1 MDVARCVAICGGSM
15 SFKFKIGDKIVPT
28 LAQEMGIPVGPSK
41 VTALQLDGY
50 VEIQPIGT
58 HRRHLVEDKDYER
71 YNEEDI
77 EPNNQGDAFSTGWG
91 IKAL

>member
-1 MDVARCVAICGGSM
+1 M

-28 LAQEMGIPVGPSK
+28 LAKEMGIPVGPSK
-41 VTALQLDGY
+41 VTAIQLGGY

-58 HRRHLVEDKDYER
+58 HRRHLVEDKDYEI

-77 EPNNQGDAFSTGWG
+77 APNNQGDAFPTGWG
-91 IKAL
+91 IKVL

>member
-1 MDVARCVAICGGSM
+1 M

-28 LAQEMGIPVGPSK
+28 LAKEMGIPVGPSK
-41 VTALQLDGY
+41 VTAIQLGGY

-77 EPNNQGDAFSTGWG
+77 EPNNQGDAFPAGWG
-91 IKAL
+91 SKVL

>member
-1 MDVARCVAICGGSM
+1 M

-28 LAQEMGIPVGPSK
+28 LAKEMGVPVGPSE

-58 HRRHLVEDKDYER
+58 YHRHLVEDKDYEL
-71 YNEEDI
+71 YDEEVINSNNE
-77 EPNNQGDAFSTGWG
+77 GDALLTGRRTE
-91 IKAL
+91 KL

>member
-1 MDVARCVAICGGSM
+1 M
-15 SFKFKIGDKIVPT
+15 SFKFKIGDSIVPT
-28 LAQEMGIPVGPSK
+28 LAKEMGIPVGPSK
-41 VTALQLDGY
+41 VIAIQLDGY

-58 HRRHLVEDKDYER
+58 HHRHLVEDKDYER

-77 EPNNQGDAFSTGWG
+77 EPDNPDDAFPAGWG

>member
-1 MDVARCVAICGGSM
+1 M
-15 SFKFKIGDKIVPT
+15 SFKFKIGDKIVPS
-28 LAQEMGIPVGPSK
+28 LAKEMGIPVGPSK
-41 VTALQLDGY
+41 VTAIQLDGY

-77 EPNNQGDAFSTGWG
+77 EPNNQGDAFPAGWG
-91 IKAL
+91 SKVL

>member
-1 MDVARCVAICGGSM
+1 M

-28 LAQEMGIPVGPSK
+28 VAKEMGIPVGPSK
-41 VTALQLDGY
+41 VTAIQLGGY

-77 EPNNQGDAFSTGWG
+77 EPTNAGDAIPARWG
-91 IKAL
+91 IKDL

>member
-1 MDVARCVAICGGSM
+1 M

-28 LAQEMGIPVGPSK
+28 VAKEMGIPVGPSK
-41 VTALQLDGY
+41 VTAIQLDGY
-50 VEIQPIGT
+50 IEIQPIGT

-71 YNEEDI
+71 YNEEDA
-77 EPNNQGDAFSTGWG
+77 EPNNQGDAFPTGWG

>member
-1 MDVARCVAICGGSM
+1 M

-28 LAQEMGIPVGPSK
+28 VAKEMGIPVGPSK
-41 VTALQLDGY
+41 VTAIQLDGY
-50 VEIQPIGT
+50 IEIQPIGT

-77 EPNNQGDAFSTGWG
+77 EPNNQGDAFPAGWG
-91 IKAL
+91 SKVL

>member
-1 MDVARCVAICGGSM
+1 M

-28 LAQEMGIPVGPSK
+28 VAKEMGIPVGPSK
-41 VTALQLDGY
+41 VTAIQLGGY

-58 HRRHLVEDKDYER
+58 HRRHLVEDKDYEI

-77 EPNNQGDAFSTGWG
+77 TPNNQGDAFPTGWG
-91 IKAL
+91 TKVL

>member
-1 MDVARCVAICGGSM
+1 M

-28 LAQEMGIPVGPSK
+28 LAKEMGIPVGPSK
-41 VTALQLDGY
+41 VTAIQLDGY
-50 VEIQPIGT
+50 IEIQPIGT

-77 EPNNQGDAFSTGWG
+77 EPNNQGDAFPAGWG
-91 IKAL
+91 SKVL

>member
-1 MDVARCVAICGGSM
+1 M
-15 SFKFKIGDKIVPT
+15 SFKFRIGDRIVPT
-28 LAQEMGIPVGPSK
+28 LAKEMGIPVGPSK
-41 VTALQLDGY
+41 VTAIQLGGY

-77 EPNNQGDAFSTGWG
+77 EPNNQGDAFPAGWG
-91 IKAL
+91 SKVL

>member
-1 MDVARCVAICGGSM
+1 M

-28 LAQEMGIPVGPSK
+28 LAKEMGIPVGPSK
-41 VTALQLDGY
+41 VTAIQLDGY
-50 VEIQPIGT
+50 IEIQPIGT

-71 YNEEDI
+71 YNEEDA
-77 EPNNQGDAFSTGWG
+77 EPNNQGDAFPTGWG

>member
-1 MDVARCVAICGGSM
+1 M

-28 LAQEMGIPVGPSK
+28 LAKEMGIPVGPSK
-41 VTALQLDGY
+41 VTAIQLNGY

-71 YNEEDI
+71 YNEEV
-77 EPNNQGDAFSTGWG
+77 EQSNN
-91 IKAL
+91 

>member
-28 LAQEMGIPVGPSK
+28 LAKEMGIPVGPSK
-41 VTALQLDGY
+41 VTAIQLGGY

-77 EPNNQGDAFSTGWG
+77 EPNNQGDAFPAGWG
-91 IKAL
+91 SKVL